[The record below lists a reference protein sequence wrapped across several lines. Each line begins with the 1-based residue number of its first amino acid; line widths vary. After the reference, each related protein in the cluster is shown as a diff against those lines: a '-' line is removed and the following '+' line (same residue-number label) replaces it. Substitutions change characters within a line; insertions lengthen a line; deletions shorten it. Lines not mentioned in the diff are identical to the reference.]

1 MRKLFI
7 PLLLCSALEANEK
20 NGFFIEA
27 GFETGLLEGTQTQ
40 EKNYTTTQTTTKT
53 TTNNYNYLPLNSIL
67 QRATNLFK
75 DADISKLSFSSL
87 SPVRASLDLSGHL
100 TIENFLPYNLN
111 NVKLSF
117 TDAQGNVIDLGV
129 IETLPKQSKI
139 VLSYQQF
146 NETKQVFDNIM
157 EEQKKYYEK
166 EAERRKNKTTSSV
179 SETNREPSF
188 TFPTFE
194 VLSTPHSDPNTQ
206 RVFEAL
212 SKINTNLVMKY
223 SDTNNFE
230 SAKDKTEKFTAKTAE
245 EFTNL
250 MLNMIAVLDSQ
261 SWGDAILNAPFEFT
275 DNKQSG
281 ECTNKGDSN
290 DNCVYPQK
298 NGLVKSNVD
307 KKYVLDKQSIVNN
320 FRGKTDLDVSLLNG
334 AGVDGLGS
342 NTTPTNNDDGK
353 NYGQLAV
360 VASALNPQ
368 KLFGTDYKT
377 INLADLRAILHEFSH
392 TKGYTHNGNM
402 TYQRV
407 PVVGSN
413 GQQEKKDDGA
423 LKDSDGLPYN
433 VCSLY
438 GGQGQPSFPSNYPN
452 SIYHNCADV
461 PAGFL
466 GVTAA
471 VWQQLINQNALP
483 INFANLNSQ
492 TNYNLNATLNTQ
504 DMANSVIGTIQKT
517 LTATST
523 TTTTSYHHS
532 KSLQRFRSP
541 LLGINVKI
549 GYQNYFNDFI
559 GLAYYGIIKYNYAKA
574 ANQKVQ
580 QLSYGGGIDLLLDF
594 ITTYSNKNSP
604 TGIQTRRNFSSS
616 FGIFGGLRGLYNSY
630 YALNKVKGSGNLDAA
645 TGLNYRYKHSKYSVG
660 ISIPLIQRKA
670 SVISSGSDYT
680 NSFVFNE
687 GASHFKVFFNYGWV
701 F

>member
-7 PLLLCSALEANEK
+7 PLLLFSALEANEK

-40 EKNYTTTQTTTKT
+40 EKRHTTTKNT
-53 TTNNYNYLPLNSIL
+53 YATYNYLPTDTVLK
-67 QRATNLFK
+67 RAANLFT
-75 DADISKLSFSSL
+75 DAKSISQLNFSSL
-87 SPVRASLDLSGHL
+87 SPVKVLYIGGQL

-117 TDAQGNVIDLGV
+117 TDAQGNAIDLGV
-129 IETLPKQSKI
+129 IETIPKHSKI
-139 VLSYQQF
+139 VLPG
-146 NETKQVFDNIM
+146 EAFDSLKIDPYTFFFP
-157 EEQKKYYEK
+157 KF
-166 EAERRKNKTTSSV
+166 EATSTSI
-179 SETNREPSF
+179 
-188 TFPTFE
+188 
-194 VLSTPHSDPNTQ
+194 SDANTQ
-206 RVFEAL
+206 RVFETL
-212 SKINTNLVMKY
+212 NKIKTNLIMKY
-223 SDTNNFE
+223 SNENPSNFNTCPYNNNGNT
-230 SAKDKTEKFTAKTAE
+230 KNDCWQNFTPQTAE

-275 DNKQSG
+275 NSPTDCDNDSSKCVNPGVNGRVDTKVDQQYILNKQG
-281 ECTNKGDSN
+281 
-290 DNCVYPQK
+290 
-298 NGLVKSNVD
+298 
-307 KKYVLDKQSIVNN
+307 IINN
-320 FRGKTDLDVSLLNG
+320 FRKKIEID
-334 AGVDGLGS
+334 
-342 NTTPTNNDDGK
+342 
-353 NYGQLAV
+353 AV
-360 VASALNPQ
+360 VLKNSGVVGLANGYGNDGEYGTLGVEAYALEPQ
-368 KLFGTDYKT
+368 KLFGNDLKT
-377 INLADLRAILHEFSH
+377 INLADLRTILHEFSH

-407 PVVGSN
+407 PTGQNEN
-413 GQQEKKDDGA
+413 GKP
-423 LKDSDGLPYN
+423 KDSDGLPYN

-438 GGQGQPSFPSNYPN
+438 GGSNQPAFPSNYPN

-483 INFANLNSQ
+483 INFANLSAQ
-492 TNYNLNATLNTQ
+492 TNYNLNASLNTQ
-504 DMANSVIGTIQKT
+504 DLANSMLGTIQKT
-517 LTATST
+517 FVTSSVT
-523 TTTTSYHHS
+523 NHYFSS
-532 KSLQRFRSP
+532 ASQSFRSP
-541 LLGINVKI
+541 ILGVNAKI

-559 GLAYYGIIKYNYAKA
+559 GLAYYGIIKYNYSKA
-574 ANQKVQ
+574 LNQKFQ

-604 TGIQTRRNFSSS
+604 TGIQTKKNFSSS

-630 YALNKVKGSGNLDAA
+630 YVLNKVKGSGNLDVA

-670 SVISSGSDYT
+670 SVVSSGGDYT

>member
-7 PLLLCSALEANEK
+7 PLLLFSALEANQK

-40 EKNYTTTQTTTKT
+40 EQRRTTTKNT
-53 TTNNYNYLPLNSIL
+53 YATYNYLPTDTIL
-67 QRATNLFK
+67 KRAANLFTN
-75 DADISKLSFSSL
+75 AEAISKLKFSSL
-87 SPVRASLDLSGHL
+87 SPIRVLYMYNGQL
-100 TIENFLPYNLN
+100 TIENFLPYNLS

-129 IETLPKQSKI
+129 IETIPKHSKI
-139 VLSYQQF
+139 VLPG
-146 NETKQVFDNIM
+146 EAFDSL
-157 EEQKKYYEK
+157 K
-166 EAERRKNKTTSSV
+166 EAFDKIDPYTFFFPKFEATSTSV
-179 SETNREPSF
+179 S
-188 TFPTFE
+188 
-194 VLSTPHSDPNTQ
+194 DANTQ
-206 RVFEAL
+206 RVFETL
-212 SKINTNLVMKY
+212 NKIKTNLVVNYRNENK
-223 SDTNNFE
+223 F
-230 SAKDKTEKFTAKTAE
+230 KDHQNHWEAFTPQTAE

-275 DNKQSG
+275 NKGGGG
-281 ECTNKGDSN
+281 ECDTNKEN
-290 DNCVYPQK
+290 DCVNPGT
-298 NGLVKSNVD
+298 NGLVNSQNKS
-307 KKYVLDKQSIVNN
+307 YVLNKQDIVNK
-320 FRGKTDLDVSLLNG
+320 FRNKADLDVVILKDS
-334 AGVDGLGS
+334 GVVGLGS
-342 NTTPTNNDDGK
+342 DITPSNNDDGK
-353 NYGQLAV
+353 HYGQLGV
-360 VASALNPQ
+360 VASALDPK
-368 KLFGTDYKT
+368 KLFGNNLKT
-377 INLADLRAILHEFSH
+377 INLEDLRTILHEFSH

-407 PVVGSN
+407 PTGQNEN
-413 GQQEKKDDGA
+413 GKP
-423 LKDSDGLPYN
+423 KDSDGLPYN

-438 GGQGQPSFPSNYPN
+438 GGSNQPSFPSNYPN

-483 INFANLNSQ
+483 INFANLGSQ
-492 TNYNLNATLNTQ
+492 TNYNLNASLNTQ
-504 DMANSVIGTIQKT
+504 DLANSMLNTIQKT
-517 LTATST
+517 FVTSSVT
-523 TTTTSYHHS
+523 NHYSS
-532 KSLQRFRSP
+532 SASQSFRSP
-541 LLGINVKI
+541 ILGVNAKI

-559 GLAYYGIIKYNYAKA
+559 GLAYYGIVKYNYSKA
-574 ANQKVQ
+574 LNQKFQ

-594 ITTYSNKNSP
+594 ITTYSNKNNP
-604 TGIQTRRNFSSS
+604 IDIQTRRNFSSS

-630 YALNKVKGSGNLDAA
+630 YALNKVKGSGNLDVA

-670 SVISSGSDYT
+670 SVVSSDGDYT

>member
-7 PLLLCSALEANEK
+7 PLLLFSALEANEK

-27 GFETGLLEGTQTQ
+27 GFETGLLEGAQTQ
-40 EKNYTTTQTTTKT
+40 EKRHTTTKNT
-53 TTNNYNYLPLNSIL
+53 YATYNYLPTDTIL
-67 QRATNLFK
+67 KRAANLFTNTE
-75 DADISKLSFSSL
+75 AISKLNFSSL
-87 SPVRASLDLSGHL
+87 SPVKVLYIGGKL
-100 TIENFLPYNLN
+100 TIENFLPYNLS

-129 IETLPKQSKI
+129 IETIPKHSKI
-139 VLSYQQF
+139 VLPGEAF
-146 NETKQVFDNIM
+146 NSL
-157 EEQKKYYEK
+157 K
-166 EAERRKNKTTSSV
+166 EAFDKIDPYTFFFPKFEATSTSV
-179 SETNREPSF
+179 S
-188 TFPTFE
+188 
-194 VLSTPHSDPNTQ
+194 DANTQ
-206 RVFEAL
+206 RVFETL
-212 SKINTNLVMKY
+212 NKIKTNLIMKY
-223 SDTNNFE
+223 SNKNPNNFNTCPYNNNGNT
-230 SAKDKTEKFTAKTAE
+230 KNDCWQNFTPQTAE

-275 DNKQSG
+275 NSSTDCDNDPSKCVNPGTNGRVDSKVDQQYILNKQG
-281 ECTNKGDSN
+281 
-290 DNCVYPQK
+290 
-298 NGLVKSNVD
+298 
-307 KKYVLDKQSIVNN
+307 IINN
-320 FRGKTDLDVSLLNG
+320 FRKKIEID
-334 AGVDGLGS
+334 
-342 NTTPTNNDDGK
+342 
-353 NYGQLAV
+353 AV
-360 VASALNPQ
+360 VLKNSGVVGLANGYGNDGEYGTLGVEAYALEPQ
-368 KLFGTDYKT
+368 KLFSDNLKT
-377 INLADLRAILHEFSH
+377 INLEDLRTILHEFSH
-392 TKGYTHNGNM
+392 TKGYGHNGNM

-407 PVVGSN
+407 PTGQNEN
-413 GQQEKKDDGA
+413 GKP
-423 LKDSDGLPYN
+423 KDSDGLPYN

-438 GGQGQPSFPSNYPN
+438 GGSNQPAFPSNYPN

-483 INFANLNSQ
+483 INFANLGSQ
-492 TNYNLNATLNTQ
+492 TNYNLNASLNTQ
-504 DMANSVIGTIQKT
+504 DLANSMLSTIQKT
-517 LTATST
+517 FITSSVT
-523 TTTTSYHHS
+523 NHYSS
-532 KSLQRFRSP
+532 SASQSFRSP
-541 LLGINVKI
+541 ILGVNAKI

-574 ANQKVQ
+574 INQKVQ
-580 QLSYGGGIDLLLDF
+580 QLSYGGGIDLLVDF

-604 TGIQTRRNFSSS
+604 TDIQTKRNFSSS

-630 YALNKVKGSGNLDAA
+630 YVLNKVKGSGNLDVA

-670 SVISSGSDYT
+670 SVVSSGGDYT

>member
-7 PLLLCSALEANEK
+7 PLLLFSALEANEK

-40 EKNYTTTQTTTKT
+40 EQRRTTTKNT
-53 TTNNYNYLPLNSIL
+53 YATYNYLPTDAVLK
-67 QRATNLFK
+67 RAANLFT
-75 DADISKLSFSSL
+75 DAKSISQLNFSSL
-87 SPVRASLDLSGHL
+87 SPVKVLYIGGKL

-129 IETLPKQSKI
+129 IETIPKHSKI
-139 VLSYQQF
+139 VLPG
-146 NETKQVFDNIM
+146 EAFDSL
-157 EEQKKYYEK
+157 K
-166 EAERRKNKTTSSV
+166 EAFDKIDPYTFFFPKFEATSTSV
-179 SETNREPSF
+179 S
-188 TFPTFE
+188 
-194 VLSTPHSDPNTQ
+194 DANTQ
-206 RVFEAL
+206 RVFETL
-212 SKINTNLVMKY
+212 NKIKTNLIMKY
-223 SDTNNFE
+223 SNENPSNFNTCPYNNNGNT
-230 SAKDKTEKFTAKTAE
+230 KNDCWQPFTPQTAE

-261 SWGDAILNAPFEFT
+261 SWGDAILNAPFDFT
-275 DNKQSG
+275 NSSTDCNNDPSKCVNPGINGRVDSKVDQQYVLNKQG
-281 ECTNKGDSN
+281 
-290 DNCVYPQK
+290 
-298 NGLVKSNVD
+298 
-307 KKYVLDKQSIVNN
+307 IVNN
-320 FRGKTDLDVSLLNG
+320 FRKKIEID
-334 AGVDGLGS
+334 
-342 NTTPTNNDDGK
+342 
-353 NYGQLAV
+353 AV
-360 VASALNPQ
+360 VLKNSGVVGLANGYGNDGEYGTLGVEAYALEPT
-368 KLFGTDYKT
+368 KLFGNNLKT
-377 INLADLRAILHEFSH
+377 INLEDLRTILHEFSH
-392 TKGYTHNGNM
+392 TKGYGHNGNM

-407 PVVGSN
+407 PTGQNEN
-413 GQQEKKDDGA
+413 GKP
-423 LKDSDGLPYN
+423 KDSDGLPYN

-438 GGQGQPSFPSNYPN
+438 GGQGQSAFPSNYPN

-483 INFANLNSQ
+483 INFANLGSQ
-492 TNYNLNATLNTQ
+492 TNYNLNASLNTQ
-504 DMANSVIGTIQKT
+504 DLANSMLSTIQKT
-517 LTATST
+517 FVASSVTNHYFSSASQ
-523 TTTTSYHHS
+523 S
-532 KSLQRFRSP
+532 FRSP
-541 LLGINVKI
+541 ILGVNAKI

-580 QLSYGGGIDLLLDF
+580 QLSYGGGIDLLVDF

-630 YALNKVKGSGNLDAA
+630 YALNKVKGSGNLDVA

-670 SVISSGSDYT
+670 SIVSSDGDYT

>member
-7 PLLLCSALEANEK
+7 PLLLFSALEANEK

-40 EKNYTTTQTTTKT
+40 EKRHTTTKNT
-53 TTNNYNYLPLNSIL
+53 YATYSYLPTDSVLK
-67 QRATNLFK
+67 RAANLFT
-75 DADISKLSFSSL
+75 DAKSISQLNFSSL
-87 SPVRASLDLSGHL
+87 SPVKVLYIGGKL
-100 TIENFLPYNLN
+100 TIENFLPYNLS

-117 TDAQGNVIDLGV
+117 TDAQGNAIDLGV
-129 IETLPKQSKI
+129 IETIPKHSKI
-139 VLSYQQF
+139 VLPG
-146 NETKQVFDNIM
+146 EAFDKIGPYTFFFP
-157 EEQKKYYEK
+157 KF
-166 EAERRKNKTTSSV
+166 EATSTSI
-179 SETNREPSF
+179 
-188 TFPTFE
+188 
-194 VLSTPHSDPNTQ
+194 SDANTQ
-206 RVFEAL
+206 RVFETL
-212 SKINTNLVMKY
+212 NNIKTNLIMKY
-223 SDTNNFE
+223 SNENPSNFNTCPYNNNGNT
-230 SAKDKTEKFTAKTAE
+230 KNDCWQNFTPQTAE

-275 DNKQSG
+275 NSSTDCDSDPSKCVNPGVNGRVDTKVDQQYILNKQG
-281 ECTNKGDSN
+281 
-290 DNCVYPQK
+290 
-298 NGLVKSNVD
+298 
-307 KKYVLDKQSIVNN
+307 IINN
-320 FRGKTDLDVSLLNG
+320 FRKKIEID
-334 AGVDGLGS
+334 
-342 NTTPTNNDDGK
+342 
-353 NYGQLAV
+353 AV
-360 VASALNPQ
+360 VLKNSGVVGLANGYGNDGEYGTLGVEAYALEPQ
-368 KLFGTDYKT
+368 KLFGNDLKT
-377 INLADLRAILHEFSH
+377 INLEDLRTILHEFSH

-407 PVVGSN
+407 PTSQNEN
-413 GQQEKKDDGA
+413 GKP
-423 LKDSDGLPYN
+423 KDSDGLPYN

-438 GGQGQPSFPSNYPN
+438 GGSNQPAFPSNYPN

-483 INFANLNSQ
+483 INYANLGSQ
-492 TNYNLNATLNTQ
+492 TNYNLNASLNTQ
-504 DMANSVIGTIQKT
+504 DLANSMLSTIQKT
-517 LTATST
+517 FVTSSVT
-523 TTTTSYHHS
+523 NHYFSS
-532 KSLQRFRSP
+532 ASQSFRSP
-541 LLGINVKI
+541 ILGVNAKI

-559 GLAYYGIIKYNYAKA
+559 GLAYYGIVKYNYSKA
-574 ANQKVQ
+574 LNQKFQ

-594 ITTYSNKNSP
+594 ITTYSNKNNP
-604 TGIQTRRNFSSS
+604 TGVQTRKNFSSS

-630 YALNKVKGSGNLDAA
+630 YVLNKVKGSGNLDVA

-670 SVISSGSDYT
+670 SVVSSGSDYT

>member
-7 PLLLCSALEANEK
+7 PLLLFSTLEANEK

-40 EKNYTTTQTTTKT
+40 EKRHTTTKNT
-53 TTNNYNYLPLNSIL
+53 YATYNYLPTDTIL
-67 QRATNLFK
+67 KRAANLFTN
-75 DADISKLSFSSL
+75 AEAISKLKFSSL
-87 SPVRASLDLSGHL
+87 SPVRVSYMYNGQL
-100 TIENFLPYNLN
+100 TIENFLPYNLS

-129 IETLPKQSKI
+129 IETIPKHSKI
-139 VLSYQQF
+139 VLPG
-146 NETKQVFDNIM
+146 EAFDSL
-157 EEQKKYYEK
+157 K
-166 EAERRKNKTTSSV
+166 EAFDKIGPYTFFLPKIEATSTSV
-179 SETNREPSF
+179 S
-188 TFPTFE
+188 
-194 VLSTPHSDPNTQ
+194 DANTQ
-206 RVFEAL
+206 RVFETL
-212 SKINTNLVMKY
+212 NKIKTNLVVNYRNENK
-223 SDTNNFE
+223 F
-230 SAKDKTEKFTAKTAE
+230 KDHENHWEAFTPQTAE

-275 DNKQSG
+275 NKGGGG
-281 ECTNKGDSN
+281 ECDTSKEN
-290 DNCVYPQK
+290 DCVNPGT
-298 NGLVKSNVD
+298 NGLVNSQNQQ
-307 KKYVLDKQSIVNN
+307 YVLNKQDIVNK
-320 FRGKTDLDVSLLNG
+320 FRNKADLDVVILKDS
-334 AGVDGLGS
+334 GVVGLGS
-342 NTTPTNNDDGK
+342 DITPSNNDDGK
-353 NYGQLAV
+353 HYGQLGV
-360 VASALNPQ
+360 VASALDPK
-368 KLFGTDYKT
+368 KLFSDNLKT
-377 INLADLRAILHEFSH
+377 INLENLRTILHEFSH
-392 TKGYTHNGNM
+392 TKGYGHNGNM

-407 PVVGSN
+407 PVMKDGQVEKDNN
-413 GQQEKKDDGA
+413 GKP
-423 LKDSDGLPYN
+423 KDSDGLPYN

-438 GGQGQPSFPSNYPN
+438 GGSNQPAFPSNYPN

-483 INFANLNSQ
+483 INFANLNAQ
-492 TNYNLNATLNTQ
+492 TNYNLNASLNTQ
-504 DMANSVIGTIQKT
+504 DLANSMLSTIQKT
-517 LTATST
+517 FVTSSVT
-523 TTTTSYHHS
+523 NHYFSS
-532 KSLQRFRSP
+532 ASQSFRSP
-541 LLGINVKI
+541 ILGVNAKI

-559 GLAYYGIIKYNYAKA
+559 GLAYYGIVKYNYSKA
-574 ANQKVQ
+574 LNQKVQ

-604 TGIQTRRNFSSS
+604 IGIQTKRNFSSS

-630 YALNKVKGSGNLDAA
+630 YVLNKVKGSGNLDVA

-670 SVISSGSDYT
+670 SVVSSGSDYT

>member
-7 PLLLCSALEANEK
+7 PLLLFSALEANEK

-40 EKNYTTTQTTTKT
+40 EKRHTTTKNT
-53 TTNNYNYLPLNSIL
+53 YATYNYLPTDSVLK
-67 QRATNLFK
+67 RAANLFT
-75 DADISKLSFSSL
+75 DAKSISQLNFSSL
-87 SPVRASLDLSGHL
+87 SPVKVLYISGQL
-100 TIENFLPYNLN
+100 TIENFLPYNLS

-129 IETLPKQSKI
+129 IETIPKHSKI
-139 VLSYQQF
+139 VLPG
-146 NETKQVFDNIM
+146 EAFDSL
-157 EEQKKYYEK
+157 K
-166 EAERRKNKTTSSV
+166 EAFDKIGPYTFFLPKFEATSTSV
-179 SETNREPSF
+179 S
-188 TFPTFE
+188 
-194 VLSTPHSDPNTQ
+194 DANTQ
-206 RVFEAL
+206 RVFETL
-212 SKINTNLVMKY
+212 NNIKTNLIMKY
-223 SDTNNFE
+223 SNKNPSNFNTCPYNNNGNT
-230 SAKDKTEKFTAKTAE
+230 KNDCWQNFTPQTAE

-275 DNKQSG
+275 NSSTDCDNDSSKCVNPGVNGRVDSKVDQQYILNKQG
-281 ECTNKGDSN
+281 
-290 DNCVYPQK
+290 
-298 NGLVKSNVD
+298 
-307 KKYVLDKQSIVNN
+307 IINN
-320 FRGKTDLDVSLLNG
+320 FRKKIEID
-334 AGVDGLGS
+334 
-342 NTTPTNNDDGK
+342 
-353 NYGQLAV
+353 AV
-360 VASALNPQ
+360 VLKDSGVVGLANGYGNDGEYGTLGVEAYALEPQ
-368 KLFGTDYKT
+368 KLFGNDLKT
-377 INLADLRAILHEFSH
+377 INLADLRTILHEFSH
-392 TKGYTHNGNM
+392 TKGYGHNGNM

-407 PVVGSN
+407 PTGQNEN
-413 GQQEKKDDGA
+413 GKP
-423 LKDSDGLPYN
+423 KDSDGLPYN

-438 GGQGQPSFPSNYPN
+438 GKSDQPAFPSNYPN

-483 INFANLNSQ
+483 INYANLGSQ
-492 TNYNLNATLNTQ
+492 TNYNLNASLNTQ
-504 DMANSVIGTIQKT
+504 DLANSMLGTIQKT
-517 LTATST
+517 FVTSSVT
-523 TTTTSYHHS
+523 NHYFSS
-532 KSLQRFRSP
+532 ASQSFRSP
-541 LLGINVKI
+541 ILGVNAKI

-559 GLAYYGIIKYNYAKA
+559 GLAYYGIVKYNYSKA
-574 ANQKVQ
+574 LNQKFQ

-604 TGIQTRRNFSSS
+604 TGVQTRKNFSSS

-630 YALNKVKGSGNLDAA
+630 YVLNKVKGSGNLDVA

-670 SVISSGSDYT
+670 SVVSSGGDYT

>member
-1 MRKLFI
+1 MKKLFI
-7 PLLLCSALEANEK
+7 PLLLFSALEANEK

-40 EKNYTTTQTTTKT
+40 EKRHTTTKNT
-53 TTNNYNYLPLNSIL
+53 YATYNYLPTDTIL
-67 QRATNLFK
+67 KRAANLFTN
-75 DADISKLSFSSL
+75 AEAISKLKFSSL
-87 SPVRASLDLSGHL
+87 SPVRVLYMYNGYNGQL

-129 IETLPKQSKI
+129 IETIPKHSKI
-139 VLSYQQF
+139 VLPG
-146 NETKQVFDNIM
+146 EAFDSL
-157 EEQKKYYEK
+157 K
-166 EAERRKNKTTSSV
+166 EAFDKIDPYTFFFPKFEATSTSI
-179 SETNREPSF
+179 
-188 TFPTFE
+188 
-194 VLSTPHSDPNTQ
+194 SDTNTQ
-206 RVFEAL
+206 RVFETL
-212 SKINTNLVMKY
+212 NNIKTNLIMKY
-223 SDTNNFE
+223 SNENPSNFNTCPYNNNGNT
-230 SAKDKTEKFTAKTAE
+230 KNDCWQNFTPQTAE

-275 DNKQSG
+275 NSSTDCDNDPSKCVNPGVNGRVDTKVDQQYILNKQG
-281 ECTNKGDSN
+281 
-290 DNCVYPQK
+290 
-298 NGLVKSNVD
+298 
-307 KKYVLDKQSIVNN
+307 IINN
-320 FRGKTDLDVSLLNG
+320 FRKKIEID
-334 AGVDGLGS
+334 
-342 NTTPTNNDDGK
+342 
-353 NYGQLAV
+353 AV
-360 VASALNPQ
+360 VLKNSGVVGLANGYGNDGEYGTLGVEAYALEPQ
-368 KLFGTDYKT
+368 KLFGNDLKT
-377 INLADLRAILHEFSH
+377 INLADLRTILHEFSH
-392 TKGYTHNGNM
+392 TKGYGHNGNM

-407 PVVGSN
+407 PTGQNEN
-413 GQQEKKDDGA
+413 GKP
-423 LKDSDGLPYN
+423 KDSDGLPYN

-438 GGQGQPSFPSNYPN
+438 GGSNQPAFPSNYPN

-483 INFANLNSQ
+483 IDYANLNAQ
-492 TNYNLNATLNTQ
+492 TNYNLNASLNTQ
-504 DMANSVIGTIQKT
+504 DLANSMLSTIQKT
-517 LTATST
+517 FVTSSVT
-523 TTTTSYHHS
+523 NHYFSS
-532 KSLQRFRSP
+532 ASQSFRSP
-541 LLGINVKI
+541 ILGVNAKI

-559 GLAYYGIIKYNYAKA
+559 GLAYYGIVKYNYSKA
-574 ANQKVQ
+574 LNQKFQ

-604 TGIQTRRNFSSS
+604 TGIQTRKNFSSS

-630 YALNKVKGSGNLDAA
+630 YVLNKVKGSGNLDVA

-670 SVISSGSDYT
+670 SVVSSGGDYT

>member
-1 MRKLFI
+1 MKKLFI
-7 PLLLCSALEANEK
+7 PLLLFSALEANEK

-40 EKNYTTTQTTTKT
+40 EKRHTTTKNT
-53 TTNNYNYLPLNSIL
+53 YGTYDYLPTDTIL
-67 QRATNLFK
+67 KRAANLFTNTE
-75 DADISKLSFSSL
+75 AISKLKFSSL
-87 SPVRASLDLSGHL
+87 SPVRVLYMYNGQL
-100 TIENFLPYNLN
+100 TIENFLPYNLS

-129 IETLPKQSKI
+129 IETIPKHSKI
-139 VLSYQQF
+139 VLPG
-146 NETKQVFDNIM
+146 EAFDSLKIDPYTLFLP
-157 EEQKKYYEK
+157 KI
-166 EAERRKNKTTSSV
+166 EATSTSI
-179 SETNREPSF
+179 
-188 TFPTFE
+188 
-194 VLSTPHSDPNTQ
+194 SDANTQ
-206 RVFEAL
+206 RVFETL
-212 SKINTNLVMKY
+212 NKIKTNLVVNYRNENK
-223 SDTNNFE
+223 FE
-230 SAKDKTEKFTAKTAE
+230 GHQSHWEAFTPQTAE

-275 DNKQSG
+275 NKGGGG
-281 ECTNKGDSN
+281 ECDTSKEN
-290 DNCVYPQK
+290 DCVNPGT
-298 NGLVKSNVD
+298 NGLVDSKVD
-307 KKYVLDKQSIVNN
+307 QQYILNKQDIVNK
-320 FRGKTDLDVSLLNG
+320 FRNKADLDVIVLKDS
-334 AGVDGLGS
+334 GVVGLGS
-342 NTTPTNNDDGK
+342 DITPSNNDDGK
-353 NYGQLAV
+353 HYGQLGV
-360 VASALNPQ
+360 VASALDPK
-368 KLFGTDYKT
+368 KLFGNDLKT
-377 INLADLRAILHEFSH
+377 INLEDLRTILHEFSH

-407 PVVGSN
+407 PTGQNEN
-413 GQQEKKDDGA
+413 GKP
-423 LKDSDGLPYN
+423 KDSDGLPYN

-438 GGQGQPSFPSNYPN
+438 GKSNQPAFPSNYPN

-483 INFANLNSQ
+483 INYANLGSQ
-492 TNYNLNATLNTQ
+492 TNYNLNASLNTQ
-504 DMANSVIGTIQKT
+504 DLANSMLGTIQKT
-517 LTATST
+517 FVTSSVT
-523 TTTTSYHHS
+523 NHYFSS
-532 KSLQRFRSP
+532 ASQSFRSP
-541 LLGINVKI
+541 ILGVNAKI

-559 GLAYYGIIKYNYAKA
+559 GLAYYGIVKYNYSKA
-574 ANQKVQ
+574 LNQKFQ

-594 ITTYSNKNSP
+594 ITTYSNKNNP
-604 TGIQTRRNFSSS
+604 TGVQTRKNFSSS

-630 YALNKVKGSGNLDAA
+630 YVLNKVKGSGNLDVA

-670 SVISSGSDYT
+670 SIVSSGSDYT

>member
-40 EKNYTTTQTTTKT
+40 EKRHTTTKNT
-53 TTNNYNYLPLNSIL
+53 YATYNYLPTDTIL
-67 QRATNLFK
+67 KRAANLFT
-75 DADISKLSFSSL
+75 DAKSISQLNFSSL
-87 SPVRASLDLSGHL
+87 SPVKVLYIGGKL

-117 TDAQGNVIDLGV
+117 TDAQGNIIDLGV
-129 IETLPKQSKI
+129 IETIPKHSKI
-139 VLSYQQF
+139 VLPG
-146 NETKQVFDNIM
+146 EAFDSL
-157 EEQKKYYEK
+157 K
-166 EAERRKNKTTSSV
+166 EAFDKIDPYTFFLPKFEATSTSV
-179 SETNREPSF
+179 S
-188 TFPTFE
+188 
-194 VLSTPHSDPNTQ
+194 DANTQ
-206 RVFEAL
+206 RVFETL
-212 SKINTNLVMKY
+212 NKIKTNLIMKY
-223 SDTNNFE
+223 SNENPSNFNTCPYNNNGNT
-230 SAKDKTEKFTAKTAE
+230 KNDCWQPFTPQTAE

-275 DNKQSG
+275 NSSTDCDNDPSKCVNPGINGRVDSKVDQQYVLNKQG
-281 ECTNKGDSN
+281 
-290 DNCVYPQK
+290 
-298 NGLVKSNVD
+298 
-307 KKYVLDKQSIVNN
+307 IVNN
-320 FRGKTDLDVSLLNG
+320 FRKKIEID
-334 AGVDGLGS
+334 
-342 NTTPTNNDDGK
+342 
-353 NYGQLAV
+353 AV
-360 VASALNPQ
+360 VLKNSGVVGLANGYGNDGEYGTLGVEAYALDPK
-368 KLFGTDYKT
+368 KLFGNNLKT
-377 INLADLRAILHEFSH
+377 INLQDLRTILHEFSH
-392 TKGYTHNGNM
+392 TKGYGHNGNM

-407 PVVGSN
+407 PTGQNEN
-413 GQQEKKDDGA
+413 GKP
-423 LKDSDGLPYN
+423 KDSDGLPYN

-438 GGQGQPSFPSNYPN
+438 GGQGQSAFPSNYPN

-492 TNYNLNATLNTQ
+492 TNYNLNASLNTQ
-504 DMANSVIGTIQKT
+504 DLANSMLSTIQKT
-517 LTATST
+517 FVTSSVT
-523 TTTTSYHHS
+523 NHYFSS
-532 KSLQRFRSP
+532 ASQSFRSP
-541 LLGINVKI
+541 ILGVNAKI

-580 QLSYGGGIDLLLDF
+580 QLSYGGGIDLLVDF

-604 TGIQTRRNFSSS
+604 IDIQTRRNFSSS

-630 YALNKVKGSGNLDAA
+630 YALNKVKGSGNLDVA

-670 SVISSGSDYT
+670 SIVSSNGDYT

>member
-27 GFETGLLEGTQTQ
+27 GFETGLLEGVQTQ
-40 EKNYTTTQTTTKT
+40 EKRHTTTKNT
-53 TTNNYNYLPLNSIL
+53 YATYNYLPTDTIL
-67 QRATNLFK
+67 KRAANLFT
-75 DADISKLSFSSL
+75 DAKSISQLNFSSL
-87 SPVRASLDLSGHL
+87 SPVKVLYIGGKL
-100 TIENFLPYNLN
+100 TIENFLPYNLS

-117 TDAQGNVIDLGV
+117 TDAQGNMIDLGV
-129 IETLPKQSKI
+129 IETIPKHSKI
-139 VLSYQQF
+139 VLPG
-146 NETKQVFDNIM
+146 EAFDSL
-157 EEQKKYYEK
+157 K
-166 EAERRKNKTTSSV
+166 EAFDKIDPYTFFFPKFEATSTSV
-179 SETNREPSF
+179 S
-188 TFPTFE
+188 
-194 VLSTPHSDPNTQ
+194 DANTQ
-206 RVFEAL
+206 RVFETL
-212 SKINTNLVMKY
+212 NKIKTNLIMKY
-223 SDTNNFE
+223 SNENPNNFNTCPYNNNGNT
-230 SAKDKTEKFTAKTAE
+230 KNDCWQPFTPQTAE

-275 DNKQSG
+275 NSSTDCDNDSSKCVNPGINGRVDSKVDQQYVLNKQG
-281 ECTNKGDSN
+281 
-290 DNCVYPQK
+290 
-298 NGLVKSNVD
+298 
-307 KKYVLDKQSIVNN
+307 IVNN
-320 FRGKTDLDVSLLNG
+320 FRKKIEID
-334 AGVDGLGS
+334 
-342 NTTPTNNDDGK
+342 
-353 NYGQLAV
+353 AV
-360 VASALNPQ
+360 VLKNSGVVGLANGYGNDGEYGTLGVEAYALEPT
-368 KLFGTDYKT
+368 KLFGNNLKT
-377 INLADLRAILHEFSH
+377 INLEDLRTILHEFSH
-392 TKGYTHNGNM
+392 TKGYGHNGNM

-407 PVVGSN
+407 PTGQNEN
-413 GQQEKKDDGA
+413 GKP
-423 LKDSDGLPYN
+423 KDSDGLPYN

-438 GGQGQPSFPSNYPN
+438 GGQGQSAFPSNYPN

-483 INFANLNSQ
+483 INFANLGSQ
-492 TNYNLNATLNTQ
+492 TNYNLNASLNTQ
-504 DMANSVIGTIQKT
+504 DLANSMLSTIQKT
-517 LTATST
+517 FVTSSVT
-523 TTTTSYHHS
+523 NHYFSS
-532 KSLQRFRSP
+532 ASQNFRSP
-541 LLGINVKI
+541 ILGVNAKI

-580 QLSYGGGIDLLLDF
+580 QLSYGGGIDLLVDF

-604 TGIQTRRNFSSS
+604 IDIQTRKNFSSS

-630 YALNKVKGSGNLDAA
+630 YALNKVKGSGNLDVA

-670 SVISSGSDYT
+670 SVVSSNGDYT

>member
-7 PLLLCSALEANEK
+7 PLLLFSALEANEK

-40 EKNYTTTQTTTKT
+40 EKRHTTTKNT
-53 TTNNYNYLPLNSIL
+53 YATYSYLPTDSVLK
-67 QRATNLFK
+67 RAANLFT
-75 DADISKLSFSSL
+75 DAKSISQLNFSSL
-87 SPVRASLDLSGHL
+87 SPVRVLYMYNGQL

-117 TDAQGNVIDLGV
+117 KDAQGNVIDLGV
-129 IETLPKQSKI
+129 IETIPKHSKIILPGEAFDSLKIDPYTLFLPKI
-139 VLSYQQF
+139 
-146 NETKQVFDNIM
+146 
-157 EEQKKYYEK
+157 
-166 EAERRKNKTTSSV
+166 EATSTSV
-179 SETNREPSF
+179 S
-188 TFPTFE
+188 
-194 VLSTPHSDPNTQ
+194 DANTQ
-206 RVFEAL
+206 RVFETL
-212 SKINTNLVMKY
+212 NKIKTNLIMKY
-223 SDTNNFE
+223 SNENPNNFNTCPYNNNGNT
-230 SAKDKTEKFTAKTAE
+230 KNDCWQNFTPQTAE

-275 DNKQSG
+275 NSSTDCDNDPSKCVNPGVNGRVDTKVDQQYILNKQG
-281 ECTNKGDSN
+281 
-290 DNCVYPQK
+290 
-298 NGLVKSNVD
+298 
-307 KKYVLDKQSIVNN
+307 IINN
-320 FRGKTDLDVSLLNG
+320 FRKKIEID
-334 AGVDGLGS
+334 
-342 NTTPTNNDDGK
+342 
-353 NYGQLAV
+353 AV
-360 VASALNPQ
+360 VLKNSGVVGLANGYGNDGEYGTLGVEAYALEPQ
-368 KLFGTDYKT
+368 KLFGNDLKT
-377 INLADLRAILHEFSH
+377 INLEDLRTILHEFSH

-407 PVVGSN
+407 PTGQNEN
-413 GQQEKKDDGA
+413 GKP
-423 LKDSDGLPYN
+423 KDSDGLPYN

-438 GGQGQPSFPSNYPN
+438 GGQGQSAFPSNYPN

-483 INFANLNSQ
+483 INYANLSAQ
-492 TNYNLNATLNTQ
+492 TNYNLNASLNTQ
-504 DMANSVIGTIQKT
+504 DLANSMLGTIQKT
-517 LTATST
+517 FVTSSVT
-523 TTTTSYHHS
+523 NHYFSS
-532 KSLQRFRSP
+532 ASQSFRSP
-541 LLGINVKI
+541 ILGVNAKI

-559 GLAYYGIIKYNYAKA
+559 GLAYYGIIKYNYSKA
-574 ANQKVQ
+574 LNQKFQ

-604 TGIQTRRNFSSS
+604 IDIQTRRNFSSS

-630 YALNKVKGSGNLDAA
+630 YVLNKVKGSGNLDVA

-670 SVISSGSDYT
+670 KVVSSGSDYT

>member
-1 MRKLFI
+1 MKKLFI
-7 PLLLCSALEANEK
+7 PLLLFSALEANEK

-40 EKNYTTTQTTTKT
+40 EKRHTTTKNT
-53 TTNNYNYLPLNSIL
+53 YATYNYLPTDTIL
-67 QRATNLFK
+67 KRAANLFT
-75 DADISKLSFSSL
+75 DAKSISQLNFSSL
-87 SPVRASLDLSGHL
+87 SPVKVLYIGGKL
-100 TIENFLPYNLN
+100 TIENFLPYNLS

-129 IETLPKQSKI
+129 IETIPKHSKI
-139 VLSYQQF
+139 VLPGEAF
-146 NETKQVFDNIM
+146 NSL
-157 EEQKKYYEK
+157 K
-166 EAERRKNKTTSSV
+166 EAFDKIGPYTFFLPKFEATSTSI
-179 SETNREPSF
+179 
-188 TFPTFE
+188 
-194 VLSTPHSDPNTQ
+194 SDANTQ
-206 RVFEAL
+206 RVFETL
-212 SKINTNLVMKY
+212 NNIKTNLIMKY
-223 SDTNNFE
+223 SNKNPSNFNTCPYNNNGNT
-230 SAKDKTEKFTAKTAE
+230 KNDCWQNFTPQTAE

-275 DNKQSG
+275 NSSTDCDNDPSKCVNPGVNGRVDTKVDQQYILNKQG
-281 ECTNKGDSN
+281 
-290 DNCVYPQK
+290 
-298 NGLVKSNVD
+298 
-307 KKYVLDKQSIVNN
+307 IINN
-320 FRGKTDLDVSLLNG
+320 FRKKIEID
-334 AGVDGLGS
+334 
-342 NTTPTNNDDGK
+342 
-353 NYGQLAV
+353 AV
-360 VASALNPQ
+360 VLKNSGVVGLANGYGNDGEYGTLGVEAYALEPQ
-368 KLFGTDYKT
+368 KLFGNNLKT
-377 INLADLRAILHEFSH
+377 INLADLRTILHEFSH
-392 TKGYTHNGNM
+392 TKGYGHNGNM

-407 PVVGSN
+407 PTGQNEN
-413 GQQEKKDDGA
+413 GKP
-423 LKDSDGLPYN
+423 KDSDGLPYN

-438 GGQGQPSFPSNYPN
+438 GGSGQSAFPSNYPN

-483 INFANLNSQ
+483 INYANLGSQ
-492 TNYNLNATLNTQ
+492 TNYNLNASLNTQ
-504 DMANSVIGTIQKT
+504 DLANSMLGTIQKT
-517 LTATST
+517 FVTSSVT
-523 TTTTSYHHS
+523 NHYFSS
-532 KSLQRFRSP
+532 ASQSFRSP
-541 LLGINVKI
+541 ILGVNAKI

-559 GLAYYGIIKYNYAKA
+559 GLAYYGIIKYNYSKA
-574 ANQKVQ
+574 LNQKFQ

-604 TGIQTRRNFSSS
+604 TGVQTRRNFSSS

-630 YALNKVKGSGNLDAA
+630 YVLNKVKGSGNLDVA

-670 SVISSGSDYT
+670 SVVSSGSDYT

>member
-7 PLLLCSALEANEK
+7 PLLLFSALEANEK

-40 EKNYTTTQTTTKT
+40 EKRHTTTKNT
-53 TTNNYNYLPLNSIL
+53 YATYNYLPTDSVLK
-67 QRATNLFK
+67 RAANLFT
-75 DADISKLSFSSL
+75 DAKSISQLNFSSL
-87 SPVRASLDLSGHL
+87 SPVKVLYIGGQL
-100 TIENFLPYNLN
+100 TIENFLPYNLS

-117 TDAQGNVIDLGV
+117 TDAQGNAIDLGV
-129 IETLPKQSKI
+129 IETIPKHSKMVLPGEAFDSLKEAFDKIGPYTLFLPK
-139 VLSYQQF
+139 F
-146 NETKQVFDNIM
+146 
-157 EEQKKYYEK
+157 
-166 EAERRKNKTTSSV
+166 EATSTSI
-179 SETNREPSF
+179 
-188 TFPTFE
+188 
-194 VLSTPHSDPNTQ
+194 SDANTQ
-206 RVFEAL
+206 RVFETL
-212 SKINTNLVMKY
+212 NNIKTNLIMKY
-223 SDTNNFE
+223 SNKNPSNFNTCPYNNNGNT
-230 SAKDKTEKFTAKTAE
+230 KNDCWQNFTPQTAE

-275 DNKQSG
+275 NSSTDCDSDPSKCVNPGVNGRVDSKVDQQYILNKQG
-281 ECTNKGDSN
+281 
-290 DNCVYPQK
+290 
-298 NGLVKSNVD
+298 
-307 KKYVLDKQSIVNN
+307 IINN
-320 FRGKTDLDVSLLNG
+320 FRKKIEID
-334 AGVDGLGS
+334 
-342 NTTPTNNDDGK
+342 
-353 NYGQLAV
+353 AV
-360 VASALNPQ
+360 VLKNSGVVGLANGYGNDGEYGTLGVEAYALDPK
-368 KLFGTDYKT
+368 KLFGNDLKT
-377 INLADLRAILHEFSH
+377 INLEDLRTILHEFSH

-407 PVVGSN
+407 PTGQNEN
-413 GQQEKKDDGA
+413 GKP
-423 LKDSDGLPYN
+423 KDSDGLPYN

-438 GGQGQPSFPSNYPN
+438 GGQGQSAFPSNYPN

-483 INFANLNSQ
+483 INYANLGSQ
-492 TNYNLNATLNTQ
+492 TNYNLNASLNTQ
-504 DMANSVIGTIQKT
+504 DLANAMLGTIQKT
-517 LTATST
+517 FVTSSVT
-523 TTTTSYHHS
+523 NHYSS
-532 KSLQRFRSP
+532 SASQSFRSP
-541 LLGINVKI
+541 ILGVNAKI

-559 GLAYYGIIKYNYAKA
+559 GLAYYGIIKYNYSKA
-574 ANQKVQ
+574 LNQKFQ

-594 ITTYSNKNSP
+594 ITTYSNKNNP
-604 TGIQTRRNFSSS
+604 TGVQTRKNFSSS

-630 YALNKVKGSGNLDAA
+630 YVLNKVKGSGNLDVA

-670 SVISSGSDYT
+670 SVVSSGSDYT

>member
-7 PLLLCSALEANEK
+7 PLLLFSALEANEK

-40 EKNYTTTQTTTKT
+40 EKRHTTTKNT
-53 TTNNYNYLPLNSIL
+53 YATYNYLPTDTIL
-67 QRATNLFK
+67 KRAANLFTN
-75 DADISKLSFSSL
+75 AEAISKLKFSSL
-87 SPVRASLDLSGHL
+87 SPVRVLYMYNGQL
-100 TIENFLPYNLN
+100 TIENFLPYNLS

-129 IETLPKQSKI
+129 IETIPKHSKI
-139 VLSYQQF
+139 VLPG
-146 NETKQVFDNIM
+146 EAFDSLKIDPYTLFLP
-157 EEQKKYYEK
+157 KI
-166 EAERRKNKTTSSV
+166 EATSTSV
-179 SETNREPSF
+179 S
-188 TFPTFE
+188 
-194 VLSTPHSDPNTQ
+194 DANTQ
-206 RVFEAL
+206 RVFETL
-212 SKINTNLVMKY
+212 NKIKTNLVVNYRNENK
-223 SDTNNFE
+223 FE
-230 SAKDKTEKFTAKTAE
+230 GHQNHWEAFTPQTAE

-275 DNKQSG
+275 NKGGGG
-281 ECTNKGDSN
+281 ECDTSKED
-290 DNCVYPQK
+290 DCVNPGT
-298 NGLVKSNVD
+298 NGLVNSKVD
-307 KKYVLDKQSIVNN
+307 QKYVLNKQDIVNK
-320 FRGKTDLDVSLLNG
+320 FRNKADLDVVILKDS
-334 AGVDGLGS
+334 GVVGLGS
-342 NTTPTNNDDGK
+342 DITPSNNDDGK
-353 NYGQLAV
+353 HYGQLGV
-360 VASALNPQ
+360 VASALDPK
-368 KLFGTDYKT
+368 KLFSDNLKT
-377 INLADLRAILHEFSH
+377 INLEDLRTILHEFSH
-392 TKGYTHNGNM
+392 TKGYGHNGNM

-407 PVVGSN
+407 PVTKDGQVEKDNN
-413 GQQEKKDDGA
+413 GKP
-423 LKDSDGLPYN
+423 KDSDGLPYN
-433 VCSLY
+433 VCSRFN
-438 GGQGQPSFPSNYPN
+438 GSGQSAFPSNYPN

-483 INFANLNSQ
+483 IDYANLSTQ
-492 TNYNLNATLNTQ
+492 TNYNLNASLNTQ
-504 DMANSVIGTIQKT
+504 DLANSMLNTIQKT
-517 LTATST
+517 FVTSSVT
-523 TTTTSYHHS
+523 NHYSS
-532 KSLQRFRSP
+532 SASQSFRSP
-541 LLGINVKI
+541 ILGVNAKI

-574 ANQKVQ
+574 INQKVQ

-604 TGIQTRRNFSSS
+604 TGVQTKRNFSSS

-630 YALNKVKGSGNLDAA
+630 YVLNKVKGSGNLDVA

-670 SVISSGSDYT
+670 SIVSSDGDYT

>member
-1 MRKLFI
+1 MRKLFTSF
-7 PLLLCSALEANEK
+7 LLFSALEANEK

-40 EKNYTTTQTTTKT
+40 EKRHTTTKNT
-53 TTNNYNYLPLNSIL
+53 YATYNYLPTDAVLK
-67 QRATNLFK
+67 RAANLFT
-75 DADISKLSFSSL
+75 DAKSISQLNFSSL
-87 SPVRASLDLSGHL
+87 SPVKVLYIGGKL
-100 TIENFLPYNLN
+100 TIENFLPYNLS

-129 IETLPKQSKI
+129 IETIPKHSKI
-139 VLSYQQF
+139 VLPG
-146 NETKQVFDNIM
+146 EAFDSL
-157 EEQKKYYEK
+157 K
-166 EAERRKNKTTSSV
+166 EAFDKIGPYTFFFPKFEATSTSV
-179 SETNREPSF
+179 S
-188 TFPTFE
+188 
-194 VLSTPHSDPNTQ
+194 DANTQ
-206 RVFEAL
+206 RVFETL
-212 SKINTNLVMKY
+212 NKIKTNLIMKY
-223 SDTNNFE
+223 SNENPNNFNTCPYNNNGNT
-230 SAKDKTEKFTAKTAE
+230 KNDCWQPFTPQTAE

-261 SWGDAILNAPFEFT
+261 SWGDAILNAPFDFT
-275 DNKQSG
+275 NSPTDCDNDPSKCVNPGINGRVDSKVDQQYVLNKQG
-281 ECTNKGDSN
+281 
-290 DNCVYPQK
+290 
-298 NGLVKSNVD
+298 
-307 KKYVLDKQSIVNN
+307 IVNN
-320 FRGKTDLDVSLLNG
+320 FRKKIEID
-334 AGVDGLGS
+334 
-342 NTTPTNNDDGK
+342 
-353 NYGQLAV
+353 AV
-360 VASALNPQ
+360 VLKNSGVVGLANGYGNDGEYGTLGVEAYALDPT
-368 KLFGTDYKT
+368 KLFGNNLKT
-377 INLADLRAILHEFSH
+377 INLADLRTILHEFSH

-407 PVVGSN
+407 PTGQNEN
-413 GQQEKKDDGA
+413 GKP
-423 LKDSDGLPYN
+423 KDSDGLPYN

-438 GGQGQPSFPSNYPN
+438 GGQGQSAFPSNYPN

-483 INFANLNSQ
+483 INFANLGSQ
-492 TNYNLNATLNTQ
+492 TNYNLNASLNTQ
-504 DMANSVIGTIQKT
+504 DLANSMLSTIQKT
-517 LTATST
+517 FVTSSVT
-523 TTTTSYHHS
+523 NHYFSS
-532 KSLQRFRSP
+532 ASQSFRSP
-541 LLGINVKI
+541 ILGVNAKI

-580 QLSYGGGIDLLLDF
+580 QLSYGGGIDLLVDF

-630 YALNKVKGSGNLDAA
+630 YALNKVKGSGNLDVA

-670 SVISSGSDYT
+670 SIVSSDGDYT

>member
-40 EKNYTTTQTTTKT
+40 EKRHTTTKNT
-53 TTNNYNYLPLNSIL
+53 YATYNYLPTDAVLK
-67 QRATNLFK
+67 RAANLFTN
-75 DADISKLSFSSL
+75 AEAISKLKFSSL
-87 SPVRASLDLSGHL
+87 SPVRVLYMYNGQL

-117 TDAQGNVIDLGV
+117 TDAQGNMIDLGV
-129 IETLPKQSKI
+129 IETIPKHSKI
-139 VLSYQQF
+139 VLPG
-146 NETKQVFDNIM
+146 EAFDSL
-157 EEQKKYYEK
+157 K
-166 EAERRKNKTTSSV
+166 EAFDKIDPYTFFLPKFEATSTSA
-179 SETNREPSF
+179 
-188 TFPTFE
+188 
-194 VLSTPHSDPNTQ
+194 SDANTQ
-206 RVFEAL
+206 RVFETL
-212 SKINTNLVMKY
+212 NKIKTDLVVNYRNENK
-223 SDTNNFE
+223 F
-230 SAKDKTEKFTAKTAE
+230 KDHENHWEAFTPQTAE

-261 SWGDAILNAPFEFT
+261 SWGDAILNAPFDFT
-275 DNKQSG
+275 NSSTDCDNDPSKCVNPGINGRVDSKVDQQYVLNKQ
-281 ECTNKGDSN
+281 D
-290 DNCVYPQK
+290 
-298 NGLVKSNVD
+298 
-307 KKYVLDKQSIVNN
+307 IVNK
-320 FRGKTDLDVSLLNG
+320 FRNKADLDVVVLKDS
-334 AGVDGLGS
+334 GVVGLGS
-342 NTTPTNNDDGK
+342 DITPSNNDDGK
-353 NYGQLAV
+353 HYGQLGV
-360 VASALNPQ
+360 VASALDPK
-368 KLFGTDYKT
+368 KLFGNNLKT
-377 INLADLRAILHEFSH
+377 INLADLRTILHEFSH
-392 TKGYTHNGNM
+392 TKGYGHNGNM

-407 PVVGSN
+407 PTGQNEN
-413 GQQEKKDDGA
+413 GKP
-423 LKDSDGLPYN
+423 KDSDGLPYN

-438 GGQGQPSFPSNYPN
+438 GGQGQSAFPSNYPN

-483 INFANLNSQ
+483 INFANLGSQ
-492 TNYNLNATLNTQ
+492 TNYNLNASLNTQ
-504 DMANSVIGTIQKT
+504 DLANSMLSTIQKT
-517 LTATST
+517 FVTSSVT
-523 TTTTSYHHS
+523 NHYSS
-532 KSLQRFRSP
+532 SASQSFRSP
-541 LLGINVKI
+541 ILGVNAKI

-594 ITTYSNKNSP
+594 ITTYSNKNNP
-604 TGIQTRRNFSSS
+604 TGIQTKRNFSSS

-630 YALNKVKGSGNLDAA
+630 YALNKVKGSGNLDVA

-670 SVISSGSDYT
+670 SIVSSNGDYT

>member
-7 PLLLCSALEANEK
+7 PLLLFSALEANEK

-40 EKNYTTTQTTTKT
+40 EKRHTTTKNT
-53 TTNNYNYLPLNSIL
+53 YATYNYLPTDTIL
-67 QRATNLFK
+67 KRAANLFT
-75 DADISKLSFSSL
+75 DAKSISQLNFSSL
-87 SPVRASLDLSGHL
+87 SPVKVLYIGGKL

-117 TDAQGNVIDLGV
+117 TDAQGNMIDLGV
-129 IETLPKQSKI
+129 IETIPKHSKI
-139 VLSYQQF
+139 VLPG
-146 NETKQVFDNIM
+146 EAFDSL
-157 EEQKKYYEK
+157 K
-166 EAERRKNKTTSSV
+166 EAFDKINPYTFFFPKFEATSTSV
-179 SETNREPSF
+179 S
-188 TFPTFE
+188 
-194 VLSTPHSDPNTQ
+194 DANTQ
-206 RVFEAL
+206 RVFETL
-212 SKINTNLVMKY
+212 NKIKTNLIMKY
-223 SDTNNFE
+223 SNENPSNFNTCPYNNNGNT
-230 SAKDKTEKFTAKTAE
+230 KNDCWQPFTPQTAE

-275 DNKQSG
+275 NSSTDCDNDPSKCVNPG
-281 ECTNKGDSN
+281 INGRVDS
-290 DNCVYPQK
+290 K
-298 NGLVKSNVD
+298 VD
-307 KKYVLDKQSIVNN
+307 QKYVLNKQGIVNN
-320 FRGKTDLDVSLLNG
+320 FRKKIEID
-334 AGVDGLGS
+334 
-342 NTTPTNNDDGK
+342 
-353 NYGQLAV
+353 AV
-360 VASALNPQ
+360 VLKDSGVVGLANGYGNDGEYGTLGVEAYALDPT
-368 KLFGTDYKT
+368 KLFGNNLKT
-377 INLADLRAILHEFSH
+377 INLEDLRTILHEFSH
-392 TKGYTHNGNM
+392 TKGYGHNGNM

-407 PVVGSN
+407 PTGQNEN
-413 GQQEKKDDGA
+413 GKP
-423 LKDSDGLPYN
+423 KDSDGLPYN

-438 GGQGQPSFPSNYPN
+438 GGQGQSAFPSNYPN

-483 INFANLNSQ
+483 INFANLGSQ
-492 TNYNLNATLNTQ
+492 TNYNLNASLNTQ
-504 DMANSVIGTIQKT
+504 DLANSMLSTIQKT
-517 LTATST
+517 FVTSSVT
-523 TTTTSYHHS
+523 NHYFSS
-532 KSLQRFRSP
+532 ASQNFRSP
-541 LLGINVKI
+541 ILGVNAKI

-574 ANQKVQ
+574 SSEKVQ

-604 TGIQTRRNFSSS
+604 IDIQTRRNFSSS

-630 YALNKVKGSGNLDAA
+630 YALNKVKGSGNLDVA

-670 SVISSGSDYT
+670 SIVSSGGDYT
-680 NSFVFNE
+680 NSLVFNE

>member
-7 PLLLCSALEANEK
+7 PLLLFSALEANEK

-40 EKNYTTTQTTTKT
+40 EKRHTTTKNT
-53 TTNNYNYLPLNSIL
+53 YATYSYLPTDTIL
-67 QRATNLFK
+67 KRAANLFT
-75 DADISKLSFSSL
+75 DAKSISQLNFSSL
-87 SPVRASLDLSGHL
+87 SPVKVLYIGGKL

-117 TDAQGNVIDLGV
+117 TDAQGNAIDLGV
-129 IETLPKQSKI
+129 IETIPKHSKI
-139 VLSYQQF
+139 VLPG
-146 NETKQVFDNIM
+146 EAFDSL
-157 EEQKKYYEK
+157 K
-166 EAERRKNKTTSSV
+166 EAFDKIGPYTFFFPKFEATSTSV
-179 SETNREPSF
+179 S
-188 TFPTFE
+188 
-194 VLSTPHSDPNTQ
+194 DANTQ
-206 RVFEAL
+206 RVFETL
-212 SKINTNLVMKY
+212 NKIKTNLIMKY
-223 SDTNNFE
+223 SNENPNNFNTCPYNNNGNT
-230 SAKDKTEKFTAKTAE
+230 KNDCWQPFTPQTAE

-275 DNKQSG
+275 NSPADCDNDSSKCVNPGVNGRVDSKVDQQYIFNKQG
-281 ECTNKGDSN
+281 
-290 DNCVYPQK
+290 
-298 NGLVKSNVD
+298 
-307 KKYVLDKQSIVNN
+307 IINN
-320 FRGKTDLDVSLLNG
+320 FRKKIEID
-334 AGVDGLGS
+334 
-342 NTTPTNNDDGK
+342 
-353 NYGQLAV
+353 AV
-360 VASALNPQ
+360 VLKNSGVVGLANGYGNDGEYGTLGVEAYALEPQ
-368 KLFGTDYKT
+368 KLFGDNLKT
-377 INLADLRAILHEFSH
+377 INLEDLRTILHEFSH
-392 TKGYTHNGNM
+392 TKGYGHNGNM

-407 PVVGSN
+407 PTGQNEN
-413 GQQEKKDDGA
+413 GKP
-423 LKDSDGLPYN
+423 KDSDGLPYN

-438 GGQGQPSFPSNYPN
+438 GGSNQPVFPSNYPN

-483 INFANLNSQ
+483 INYANLGSQ
-492 TNYNLNATLNTQ
+492 TNYNLNASLNTQ
-504 DMANSVIGTIQKT
+504 DLANSMLSTIQKT
-517 LTATST
+517 FVTSSVT
-523 TTTTSYHHS
+523 NHYSS
-532 KSLQRFRSP
+532 SASQSFRSP
-541 LLGINVKI
+541 ILGVNAKI

-559 GLAYYGIIKYNYAKA
+559 GLAYYGIIKYNYSKA
-574 ANQKVQ
+574 LNQKFQ

-604 TGIQTRRNFSSS
+604 TGVQTKRNFSSS

-630 YALNKVKGSGNLDAA
+630 YVFNKVKGSGNLDVA

-670 SVISSGSDYT
+670 SVVSSGSDYT

>member
-7 PLLLCSALEANEK
+7 PLLLFSALEANEK

-40 EKNYTTTQTTTKT
+40 EKRHTTTKNT
-53 TTNNYNYLPLNSIL
+53 YATYNYLPTDTVLK
-67 QRATNLFK
+67 RAASLFTN
-75 DADISKLSFSSL
+75 AEAISKLKFSSL
-87 SPVRASLDLSGHL
+87 SPVRVLYMYNGQL
-100 TIENFLPYNLN
+100 TIENFLPYNLS

-117 TDAQGNVIDLGV
+117 TDAQGNTIDLGV
-129 IETLPKQSKI
+129 IETIPKHSKI
-139 VLSYQQF
+139 VLPR
-146 NETKQVFDNIM
+146 EAFDSLKIDPYTLFLP
-157 EEQKKYYEK
+157 KI
-166 EAERRKNKTTSSV
+166 EATSTSV
-179 SETNREPSF
+179 SDT
-188 TFPTFE
+188 
-194 VLSTPHSDPNTQ
+194 NTQ
-206 RVFEAL
+206 RVFETL
-212 SKINTNLVMKY
+212 NKIKTNLVVNYRNENK
-223 SDTNNFE
+223 FE
-230 SAKDKTEKFTAKTAE
+230 GHQNHWEAFTPQTAE

-275 DNKQSG
+275 NSSTD
-281 ECTNKGDSN
+281 CDS
-290 DNCVYPQK
+290 DPSKCVNPGT
-298 NGLVKSNVD
+298 NGLVNSKVD
-307 KKYVLDKQSIVNN
+307 QQYVLNKQDIVNK
-320 FRGKTDLDVSLLNG
+320 FRNKADLDVVVLKDS
-334 AGVDGLGS
+334 GVVGLGS
-342 NTTPTNNDDGK
+342 DITPSNNDDGK
-353 NYGQLAV
+353 HYGQLGV
-360 VASALNPQ
+360 VASALDPK
-368 KLFGTDYKT
+368 KLFGNDLKT
-377 INLADLRAILHEFSH
+377 INLADLRTILHEFSH

-407 PVVGSN
+407 PVTKDGQVEKDNN
-413 GQQEKKDDGA
+413 GKP
-423 LKDSDGLPYN
+423 KDSDGLPYN

-438 GGQGQPSFPSNYPN
+438 GGSNQPAFPSNYPN

-483 INFANLNSQ
+483 INYANLGSQ
-492 TNYNLNATLNTQ
+492 TNYNLNASLNTQ
-504 DMANSVIGTIQKT
+504 DLANSMLSTIQKT
-517 LTATST
+517 FVTSSVT
-523 TTTTSYHHS
+523 NHYFSS
-532 KSLQRFRSP
+532 ASQSFRSP
-541 LLGINVKI
+541 ILGVNAKI

-559 GLAYYGIIKYNYAKA
+559 GLAYYGIIKYNYTKA

-580 QLSYGGGIDLLLDF
+580 QLSYGGGIDLLVDF
-594 ITTYSNKNSP
+594 ITTYSNKNNP
-604 TGIQTRRNFSSS
+604 IGVQRNFSLS

-630 YALNKVKGSGNLDAA
+630 YVLNKVKGSGNLDVA

-670 SVISSGSDYT
+670 KVVSSGSDYT

>member
-27 GFETGLLEGTQTQ
+27 GFETGLLEGAQTQ
-40 EKNYTTTQTTTKT
+40 EKRHTTTKNT
-53 TTNNYNYLPLNSIL
+53 YATYNYLPTDAVLK
-67 QRATNLFK
+67 RAANLFT
-75 DADISKLSFSSL
+75 DAKSISQLNFSSL
-87 SPVRASLDLSGHL
+87 SPVKVLYIGGKL
-100 TIENFLPYNLN
+100 TIENFLPYNLS

-117 TDAQGNVIDLGV
+117 TDAQGNIIDLGV
-129 IETLPKQSKI
+129 IETIPKHSKI
-139 VLSYQQF
+139 VLPG
-146 NETKQVFDNIM
+146 EAFDSL
-157 EEQKKYYEK
+157 K
-166 EAERRKNKTTSSV
+166 EAFDKIDPYTFFFPKFEATSTSV
-179 SETNREPSF
+179 S
-188 TFPTFE
+188 
-194 VLSTPHSDPNTQ
+194 DANTQ
-206 RVFEAL
+206 RVFETL
-212 SKINTNLVMKY
+212 NKIKTNLIMKY
-223 SDTNNFE
+223 SSENPNNFNTCPYNNN
-230 SAKDKTEKFTAKTAE
+230 SNTKNDCWQPFTPQTAE

-261 SWGDAILNAPFEFT
+261 SWGDAILNAPFDFT
-275 DNKQSG
+275 NSSTDCDNDPSKCVNPGINGRVDSKVDQQYVLNKQG
-281 ECTNKGDSN
+281 
-290 DNCVYPQK
+290 
-298 NGLVKSNVD
+298 
-307 KKYVLDKQSIVNN
+307 IVNN
-320 FRGKTDLDVSLLNG
+320 FRKKIEID
-334 AGVDGLGS
+334 
-342 NTTPTNNDDGK
+342 
-353 NYGQLAV
+353 AV
-360 VASALNPQ
+360 VLKNSGVVGLANGYGNDGEYGTLGVEAYALDPK
-368 KLFGTDYKT
+368 KLFGNNLKT
-377 INLADLRAILHEFSH
+377 INLEDLRTILHEFSH
-392 TKGYTHNGNM
+392 TKGYGHNGNM

-407 PVVGSN
+407 PTGQNEN
-413 GQQEKKDDGA
+413 GKP
-423 LKDSDGLPYN
+423 KDSDGLPYN

-438 GGQGQPSFPSNYPN
+438 GGQGQSAFPSNYPN

-492 TNYNLNATLNTQ
+492 TNYNLNASLNTQ
-504 DMANSVIGTIQKT
+504 DLANSMLSTIQKT
-517 LTATST
+517 FVTSSVT
-523 TTTTSYHHS
+523 NHYFSS
-532 KSLQRFRSP
+532 ASQNFRSP
-541 LLGINVKI
+541 ILGVNAKI

-580 QLSYGGGIDLLLDF
+580 QLSYGGGIDLLVDF

-604 TGIQTRRNFSSS
+604 IDIQTRRNFSSS

-630 YALNKVKGSGNLDAA
+630 YALNKVKGSANLDVA

-670 SVISSGSDYT
+670 SVVSSNGDYT

>member
-7 PLLLCSALEANEK
+7 PLLLFSALEANEK

-40 EKNYTTTQTTTKT
+40 EKRHTTTKNT
-53 TTNNYNYLPLNSIL
+53 YATYNYLPTDAVLK
-67 QRATNLFK
+67 RAANLFTS
-75 DADISKLSFSSL
+75 AEAISKLKFSSL
-87 SPVRASLDLSGHL
+87 SPVRVLYMYNGQL

-117 TDAQGNVIDLGV
+117 TDAQGNIIDLGV
-129 IETLPKQSKI
+129 IETIPKHSKI
-139 VLSYQQF
+139 VLPG
-146 NETKQVFDNIM
+146 EAFDSLKIDPYTLFLP
-157 EEQKKYYEK
+157 KI
-166 EAERRKNKTTSSV
+166 EATSTSV
-179 SETNREPSF
+179 S
-188 TFPTFE
+188 
-194 VLSTPHSDPNTQ
+194 DANTQ
-206 RVFEAL
+206 RVFETL
-212 SKINTNLVMKY
+212 NKIKTDLVVNYRNENK
-223 SDTNNFE
+223 F
-230 SAKDKTEKFTAKTAE
+230 KDHKNHWEAFTPQTAE

-261 SWGDAILNAPFEFT
+261 SWGDAILNAPFDF
-275 DNKQSG
+275 
-281 ECTNKGDSN
+281 TNKGGGEECDTSKEN
-290 DNCVYPQK
+290 ECVNPGT
-298 NGLVKSNVD
+298 NGRVNSQNAS
-307 KKYVLDKQSIVNN
+307 YVLNKQDIVNK
-320 FRGKTDLDVSLLNG
+320 FRNKADLDVVVLKDS
-334 AGVDGLGS
+334 GVVGLGS
-342 NTTPTNNDDGK
+342 DITPSNNDDGK
-353 NYGQLAV
+353 HYGQLGV
-360 VASALNPQ
+360 VASALDPK
-368 KLFGTDYKT
+368 KLFGNNLKT
-377 INLADLRAILHEFSH
+377 INLEDLRTILHEFSH

-407 PVVGSN
+407 PTGQNEN
-413 GQQEKKDDGA
+413 GKP
-423 LKDSDGLPYN
+423 KDSDGLPYN

-438 GGQGQPSFPSNYPN
+438 GGQGQSAFPSNYPN

-483 INFANLNSQ
+483 INFANLGSQ
-492 TNYNLNATLNTQ
+492 TNYNLNASLNTQ
-504 DMANSVIGTIQKT
+504 DLANSMLSTIQKT
-517 LTATST
+517 FVTSSVT
-523 TTTTSYHHS
+523 NYYFSS
-532 KSLQRFRSP
+532 ASQSFRSP
-541 LLGINVKI
+541 ILGVNAKI

-574 ANQKVQ
+574 NDQKVQ
-580 QLSYGGGIDLLLDF
+580 QLSYGGGIDLLVDF

-604 TGIQTRRNFSSS
+604 IDIQTRRNFSSS

-630 YALNKVKGSGNLDAA
+630 YALNKVKGSANLDVA

-670 SVISSGSDYT
+670 SIVSSDGDYT
-680 NSFVFNE
+680 NSLVFNE

>member
-7 PLLLCSALEANEK
+7 PLLLFSALEANQK

-27 GFETGLLEGTQTQ
+27 GFETGLLEGAQTQ
-40 EKNYTTTQTTTKT
+40 EKRHTTTKNT
-53 TTNNYNYLPLNSIL
+53 YATYNYLPTDTILKRAASLFTDAKSISQLN
-67 QRATNLFK
+67 
-75 DADISKLSFSSL
+75 FSSL
-87 SPVRASLDLSGHL
+87 SPVKVLYIGGKL
-100 TIENFLPYNLN
+100 TIENFLPYNLS

-129 IETLPKQSKI
+129 IETIPKHSKI
-139 VLSYQQF
+139 VLPG
-146 NETKQVFDNIM
+146 EAFDSL
-157 EEQKKYYEK
+157 K
-166 EAERRKNKTTSSV
+166 EAFDKIGPYTFFLPKFEATSTSI
-179 SETNREPSF
+179 
-188 TFPTFE
+188 
-194 VLSTPHSDPNTQ
+194 SDPNTQ
-206 RVFEAL
+206 RVFETL

-275 DNKQSG
+275 NKGGGG
-281 ECTNKGDSN
+281 ECDTSKENE
-290 DNCVYPQK
+290 CVNPGT
-298 NGLVKSNVD
+298 NGLVNSQNKS
-307 KKYVLDKQSIVNN
+307 YVLNKQDIVNN
-320 FRGKTDLDVSLLNG
+320 FRGKMDLDVSLLNG

-342 NTTPTNNDDGK
+342 STTPTDNDDGK

-368 KLFGTDYKT
+368 KLFGNNLKT
-377 INLADLRAILHEFSH
+377 INLEDLRTILHEFSH

-407 PVVGSN
+407 PTGQNNEN
-413 GQQEKKDDGA
+413 GKP
-423 LKDSDGLPYN
+423 KDSDGLPYN

-438 GGQGQPSFPSNYPN
+438 GKSNQPAFPSNYPN

-483 INFANLNSQ
+483 INYANLGSQ
-492 TNYNLNATLNTQ
+492 TNYNLNASLNTQ
-504 DMANSVIGTIQKT
+504 DLANSMLSTIQKT
-517 LTATST
+517 FLTSSVTNHYSSSASQ
-523 TTTTSYHHS
+523 S
-532 KSLQRFRSP
+532 FRSP
-541 LLGINVKI
+541 ILGVNAKI

-574 ANQKVQ
+574 INQKVQ

-604 TGIQTRRNFSSS
+604 TDIQTRKNFSSS

-630 YALNKVKGSGNLDAA
+630 YVFNKVKGSGNLDVA

-670 SVISSGSDYT
+670 SVVSSGGDYT

>member
-7 PLLLCSALEANEK
+7 PLLLFSALEANEK

-40 EKNYTTTQTTTKT
+40 EKRHTTTKNT
-53 TTNNYNYLPLNSIL
+53 YATYNYLPTDTIL
-67 QRATNLFK
+67 KRAANLFT
-75 DADISKLSFSSL
+75 DAKSISQLNFSSL
-87 SPVRASLDLSGHL
+87 SPVKVLYIGGKL
-100 TIENFLPYNLN
+100 TIENFLPYNLS

-117 TDAQGNVIDLGV
+117 TNAQGNVIDLGV
-129 IETLPKQSKI
+129 IETIPKHSKI
-139 VLSYQQF
+139 VLPGEAF
-146 NETKQVFDNIM
+146 NSL
-157 EEQKKYYEK
+157 K
-166 EAERRKNKTTSSV
+166 EAFDKIDPYTFFLPKFEATSTSV
-179 SETNREPSF
+179 S
-188 TFPTFE
+188 
-194 VLSTPHSDPNTQ
+194 DANTQ
-206 RVFEAL
+206 RVFETL
-212 SKINTNLVMKY
+212 NKIKTNLIMKY
-223 SDTNNFE
+223 SNENPNNFNTCPYNNNGNT
-230 SAKDKTEKFTAKTAE
+230 KNDCWQPFTPQTAE

-275 DNKQSG
+275 NSSTDCDN
-281 ECTNKGDSN
+281 DSSK
-290 DNCVYPQK
+290 CVNPGI
-298 NGLVKSNVD
+298 NGRVD
-307 KKYVLDKQSIVNN
+307 SKVDQKYVLNKQDIVNN
-320 FRGKTDLDVSLLNG
+320 FRKKIEID
-334 AGVDGLGS
+334 
-342 NTTPTNNDDGK
+342 
-353 NYGQLAV
+353 AV
-360 VASALNPQ
+360 VLKNSGVVGLANGYGNDGEYGTLGVEAYALEPQ
-368 KLFGTDYKT
+368 KLFGNDLKT
-377 INLADLRAILHEFSH
+377 IKLEDLRTILHEFSH

-407 PVVGSN
+407 PVTKDGQVEKDNN
-413 GQQEKKDDGA
+413 GKP
-423 LKDSDGLPYN
+423 KDSDGLPYN

-438 GGQGQPSFPSNYPN
+438 GGQGQSAFPSNYPN

-483 INFANLNSQ
+483 INYANLGSQ
-492 TNYNLNATLNTQ
+492 TNYNLNASLNTQ
-504 DMANSVIGTIQKT
+504 DLANSMLNTIQKT
-517 LTATST
+517 FVTSSVT
-523 TTTTSYHHS
+523 NHYSS
-532 KSLQRFRSP
+532 SASQSFRSP
-541 LLGINVKI
+541 ILGVNAKI

-574 ANQKVQ
+574 TNQKVQ
-580 QLSYGGGIDLLLDF
+580 QLSYGGGIDLLVDF
-594 ITTYSNKNSP
+594 ITTYSNKNNP
-604 TGIQTRRNFSSS
+604 IDIQTRRNFSSS

-630 YALNKVKGSGNLDAA
+630 YALNKVKGSGNLDVA

-670 SVISSGSDYT
+670 SIVSSNGDYT

>member
-1 MRKLFI
+1 MRKLFTSF
-7 PLLLCSALEANEK
+7 LLFSTLEANEK

-40 EKNYTTTQTTTKT
+40 EQRRTTTKNT
-53 TTNNYNYLPLNSIL
+53 YATYNYLPTDAVLK
-67 QRATNLFK
+67 RAANLFTN
-75 DADISKLSFSSL
+75 AEAISKLKFSSL
-87 SPVRASLDLSGHL
+87 SPVRVLYMYNGQL
-100 TIENFLPYNLN
+100 TIENFLPYNLS

-129 IETLPKQSKI
+129 IETIPKHSKI
-139 VLSYQQF
+139 VLPREAF
-146 NETKQVFDNIM
+146 NSLKVDPYTLFLPKI
-157 EEQKKYYEK
+157 
-166 EAERRKNKTTSSV
+166 EATSTSV
-179 SETNREPSF
+179 S
-188 TFPTFE
+188 
-194 VLSTPHSDPNTQ
+194 DANTQ
-206 RVFEAL
+206 RVFETL
-212 SKINTNLVMKY
+212 NKIKTNLIVNYRNENK
-223 SDTNNFE
+223 FE
-230 SAKDKTEKFTAKTAE
+230 GHQNHWEAFTPQTAE

-261 SWGDAILNAPFEFT
+261 SWSDAILNAPFEFT
-275 DNKQSG
+275 NKGGGG
-281 ECTNKGDSN
+281 ECDTSKEN
-290 DNCVYPQK
+290 DCVNPGT
-298 NGLVKSNVD
+298 NGLVNSQNKS
-307 KKYVLDKQSIVNN
+307 YVLNKQDIVNK
-320 FRGKTDLDVSLLNG
+320 FRNKADLDVVVLKDS
-334 AGVDGLGS
+334 GVVGLGS
-342 NTTPTNNDDGK
+342 DITPSNNDDGK
-353 NYGQLAV
+353 HYGQLGV
-360 VASALNPQ
+360 VASALDPT
-368 KLFGTDYKT
+368 KLFGNNLRT
-377 INLADLRAILHEFSH
+377 INLADLRTILHEFSH

-407 PVVGSN
+407 PTGQNEN
-413 GQQEKKDDGA
+413 GKP
-423 LKDSDGLPYN
+423 KDSDGLPYN

-438 GGQGQPSFPSNYPN
+438 GGQGQSTFPSNYPN

-483 INFANLNSQ
+483 INFANLGSQ
-492 TNYNLNATLNTQ
+492 TNYNLNASLNTQ
-504 DMANSVIGTIQKT
+504 DLANSMLSTIQKT
-517 LTATST
+517 FVTSSVT
-523 TTTTSYHHS
+523 NHYFSS
-532 KSLQRFRSP
+532 ASQSFRSP
-541 LLGINVKI
+541 ILGVNAKI

-580 QLSYGGGIDLLLDF
+580 QLSYGGGIDLLVDF

-604 TGIQTRRNFSSS
+604 IDIQTRRNFSSS

-630 YALNKVKGSGNLDAA
+630 YALNKVKGSGNLDVA

-670 SVISSGSDYT
+670 SIVSSDGDYT

>member
-7 PLLLCSALEANEK
+7 PLLLFNALEANEK

-40 EKNYTTTQTTTKT
+40 EKRHTTTKNT
-53 TTNNYNYLPLNSIL
+53 YATYNYLPTDTIL
-67 QRATNLFK
+67 KRAASLFTN
-75 DADISKLSFSSL
+75 AEAISKLKFSSL
-87 SPVRASLDLSGHL
+87 SPVRVLYMYNGQL
-100 TIENFLPYNLN
+100 TIENFLPYNLS

-129 IETLPKQSKI
+129 IETIPKHSKI
-139 VLSYQQF
+139 VLPG
-146 NETKQVFDNIM
+146 EAFDSLKIDPYTLFLP
-157 EEQKKYYEK
+157 KI
-166 EAERRKNKTTSSV
+166 EATSTSV
-179 SETNREPSF
+179 S
-188 TFPTFE
+188 
-194 VLSTPHSDPNTQ
+194 DANTQ
-206 RVFEAL
+206 RVFETL
-212 SKINTNLVMKY
+212 NKIKTDLVVNYRNENK
-223 SDTNNFE
+223 F
-230 SAKDKTEKFTAKTAE
+230 KDHENHWEAFTPQTAE

-275 DNKQSG
+275 NSSTD
-281 ECTNKGDSN
+281 CDS
-290 DNCVYPQK
+290 DPSKCVNPGT
-298 NGLVKSNVD
+298 NGLVNSKVD
-307 KKYVLDKQSIVNN
+307 QQYVLNKQDIVNK
-320 FRGKTDLDVSLLNG
+320 FRNKADLDVVVLKDS
-334 AGVDGLGS
+334 GVVGLGS
-342 NTTPTNNDDGK
+342 DITPSNNDDGK
-353 NYGQLAV
+353 HYGQLGV
-360 VASALNPQ
+360 VASALDPK
-368 KLFGTDYKT
+368 KLFGNDLKT
-377 INLADLRAILHEFSH
+377 INLADLRTILHEFSH
-392 TKGYTHNGNM
+392 TKGYGHNGNM

-407 PVVGSN
+407 PVMKDGQVEKDNN
-413 GQQEKKDDGA
+413 GKP
-423 LKDSDGLPYN
+423 KDSDGLPYN

-438 GGQGQPSFPSNYPN
+438 GGQGQSAFPSNYPN

-483 INFANLNSQ
+483 INYANLGSQ
-492 TNYNLNATLNTQ
+492 TNYNLNASLNTQ
-504 DMANSVIGTIQKT
+504 DLANSMLSTIQKT
-517 LTATST
+517 FVTSSVT
-523 TTTTSYHHS
+523 NHYFSS
-532 KSLQRFRSP
+532 ASQSFRSP
-541 LLGINVKI
+541 ILGVNAKI

-559 GLAYYGIIKYNYAKA
+559 GLAYYGIIKYNYSKA
-574 ANQKVQ
+574 LNQKFQ

-594 ITTYSNKNSP
+594 ITTYSNKNNP
-604 TGIQTRRNFSSS
+604 TGVQTRKNFSSS

-630 YALNKVKGSGNLDAA
+630 YVLNKVKGSGNLDVA

-670 SVISSGSDYT
+670 KVVSSGSDHT